1 LEGPSSVAKAVS
13 SRFAPRFRA
22 TSTSGYGQFA
32 ERNIFASF
40 NFAFLVLTA
49 RLFSTWSVV
58 KFGASRIV

>member
-1 LEGPSSVAKAVS
+1 LKGPSSIAKAVG

-22 TSTSGYGQFA
+22 TATSGYGQLF
-32 ERNIFASF
+32 ERNVFARF